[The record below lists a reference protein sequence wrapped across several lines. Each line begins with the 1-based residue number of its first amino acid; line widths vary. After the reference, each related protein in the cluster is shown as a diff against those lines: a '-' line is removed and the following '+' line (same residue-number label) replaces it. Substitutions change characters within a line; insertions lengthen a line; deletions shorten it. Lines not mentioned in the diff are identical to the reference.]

1 MADKPCTLLVHS
13 IGLEPPQIQQLKN
26 QFENGTDNEKIET
39 LKKVILLV
47 LNGEAL
53 PQLIMHVIRFVMPTK
68 NHTIKKLLLIYWEIV
83 NKKSADG
90 KLLHEMILVC
100 NGLMQDL
107 QHPNEYIRGSTLRF
121 LCKLK
126 EAELLEPLIPAI
138 RQNLEHR
145 HSYVRRNAVLAVYS
159 IFKDFP
165 QLLSDAP
172 DLIYE
177 FLTNEGD
184 PSCKRNAFIML
195 FNCAQ
200 DRAIKYLNS
209 VLDEV
214 AGFGEILQL
223 IVIEVIK
230 KVWRQDTVS
239 GSQRVRYMKA
249 LFTLLSSGGRD
260 QGSGA
265 VQYESAL
272 CLVQLSSAPTAIH
285 QASLALIRLLC
296 TQSDNNVKMIVLDRL
311 TDIKLKYRK
320 TLQELVM
327 DILRALS
334 SPNLE
339 IRKKTLEIAL
349 DLITPHNI
357 VEVMGVLKKEIH
369 KSQSGEGEGQATE
382 DAAQYRQ
389 LLIRA
394 VHQCAIKF
402 PEVAGEV
409 VHMLL
414 DLLTT
419 ADPSTAQVVDFVRQ
433 VVASY
438 PQLRGVLVHKLTADT
453 LPHVIEPRVCRAVL
467 WIIAEYAQD
476 RAELALVADT
486 LWSLIGELCV
496 QYDPSATQHEHVTED
511 SAQSTGPKLVSK
523 TRVLADGSYVTE
535 TVVATR
541 QVSATNPRDSVLRRL
556 VTGQVIEPTTA
567 QNVKSSDTV
576 LVSVLAVT
584 WLKLVVRARAL
595 NMPEWGLYQSRALL
609 VISSLMQLPNLESD
623 DEERLAQTLTL
634 LTHNAEYASVSE
646 LYGSSVFRTSYSR
659 LLALIEAQQREE
671 QEKFKSRDD
680 RTSVTQPD
688 QLIKFRQLRPRRD
701 IAFDNEED
709 EADELMKAAGQVDLN
724 RGLSQGQTTSQARTI
739 QLTGYSDPIYAECQ
753 VHVHQYDIRL
763 EVTVMNQTADTLQA
777 LGIEFSTHGDLK
789 LTERPQQYN
798 IGPHAQIVIAANVK
812 VSSTENGII
821 FGSIVYDIA
830 GAVQSE
836 RRNCVVLNEIH
847 IDVIDYI
854 TPGQCQ
860 DSEFRTM
867 WADFEWE
874 NKIAVNAPFSDLH
887 EFLTHLIKST
897 NMRPLNSHEHMPD
910 DCGFLSV
917 NLYARSVFGED
928 ALANVSVEQMGEKI
942 VGFVR
947 IRSKTQGIAISIGDK
962 ISQSLKK

>member
-1 MADKPCTLLVHS
+1 M
-13 IGLEPPQIQQLKN
+13 
-26 QFENGTDNEKIET
+26 
-39 LKKVILLV
+39 
-47 LNGEAL
+47 L
-53 PQLIMHVIRFVMPTK
+53 PR
-68 NHTIKKLLLIYWEIV
+68 
-83 NKKSADG
+83 
-90 KLLHEMILVC
+90 
-100 NGLMQDL
+100 MQA
-107 QHPNEYIRGSTLRF
+107 EYILTLR
-121 LCKLK
+121 
-126 EAELLEPLIPAI
+126 
-138 RQNLEHR
+138 
-145 HSYVRRNAVLAVYS
+145 
-159 IFKDFP
+159 
-165 QLLSDAP
+165 SDAP

-177 FLTNEGD
+177 FLNSEGD

-200 DRAIKYLNS
+200 DRAIKYLNA

-249 LFTLLSSGGRD
+249 LFTLLASGGRD

-339 IRKKTLEIAL
+339 IRKKTLEIVL

-369 KSQSGEGEGQATE
+369 KTQSSEGEGQATE
-382 DAAQYRQ
+382 DAAHYRQ

-419 ADPSTAQVVDFVRQ
+419 ADPSTTQVVDFVRQ

-438 PQLRGVLVHKLTADT
+438 PQLRGVLVHKLTTDT

-467 WIIAEYAQD
+467 WIIAEYAQE
-476 RAELALVADT
+476 RTELALVADT

-496 QYDPSATQHEHVTED
+496 QYDPSVAQHEHVTED
-511 SAQSTGPKLVSK
+511 SAQSAGPKLVSK

-541 QVSATNPRDSVLRRL
+541 QVSASNPRDSVLRRL
-556 VTGQVIEPTTA
+556 VTGQVIEQATSA

-595 NMPEWGLYQSRALL
+595 NMPEWGLYQSRAML
-609 VISSLMQLPNLESD
+609 VITSLMQLPNLESD

-646 LYGSSVFRTSYSR
+646 LYSSSVFRTSYSR

-680 RTSVTQPD
+680 RASVTQPD

-709 EADELMKAAGQVDLN
+709 EGK
-724 RGLSQGQTTSQARTI
+724 
-739 QLTGYSDPIYAECQ
+739 
-753 VHVHQYDIRL
+753 
-763 EVTVMNQTADTLQA
+763 
-777 LGIEFSTHGDLK
+777 
-789 LTERPQQYN
+789 
-798 IGPHAQIVIAANVK
+798 
-812 VSSTENGII
+812 
-821 FGSIVYDIA
+821 
-830 GAVQSE
+830 
-836 RRNCVVLNEIH
+836 
-847 IDVIDYI
+847 
-854 TPGQCQ
+854 
-860 DSEFRTM
+860 
-867 WADFEWE
+867 
-874 NKIAVNAPFSDLH
+874 
-887 EFLTHLIKST
+887 
-897 NMRPLNSHEHMPD
+897 
-910 DCGFLSV
+910 
-917 NLYARSVFGED
+917 
-928 ALANVSVEQMGEKI
+928 
-942 VGFVR
+942 
-947 IRSKTQGIAISIGDK
+947 
-962 ISQSLKK
+962 